1 MKRISSQEAL
11 EIIKNMGIAYVIE
24 ADSLNYL
31 IEDEEEVECWISD
44 DMLITLNPSNGVT
57 YVTVLPLCMTFS
69 IDELI
74 SLIKEKSQK
83 ISMLINIQALSKEF
97 IEVLNEKL
105 ESEFVYERTLVD
117 YMYKDEMTLEQSE
130 TIRMLSSEDKDIFV
144 ACSQEQIKNR
154 PPLAV
159 LFDVFVNRH
168 QGQILAA
175 FDQDKIV
182 GYLSF
187 NTIASGVHDVD
198 YIYVIPEMR
207 GQGLGKKL
215 ASAYVLY
222 AQSHDYRAY
231 WSNAKN
237 EASEK
242 TAMSC
247 GFGIIRQAKKFVS
260 KQA

>member
-1 MKRISSQEAL
+1 MKKISSQEAL
-11 EIIKNMGIAYVIE
+11 EKIKNMGIAYVIE

-83 ISMLINIQALSKEF
+83 ISMLINVQALSKEF

-117 YMYKDEMTLEQSE
+117 YLYKDELTLEPSG
-130 TIRMLSSEDKDIFV
+130 TIRLLSSEDKDIFV

-154 PPLAV
+154 PPLTV

-207 GQGLGKKL
+207 GQGIGKKL
-215 ASAYVLY
+215 AFAYALY
-222 AQSHDYRAY
+222 AKNHDYRAY

-247 GFGIIRQAKKFVS
+247 GFGVIRQAKKFVS